1 MKRNLALLAIS
12 LSMLCVPLFA
22 QDADVDQADRILRKV
37 ADKLASVKLLGYRY
51 GFDYGVPSQ
60 GRSMKF
66 TADAFL
72 DLKPADGTSRFRF
85 QFSGDNTASNFNGT
99 ERFILDKKNKKI
111 YVEST
116 PSFDSFGDTF
126 LMHSPISLKYSL
138 PRVIADKT
146 IQKKVSEIRSEGS
159 DRYLIEFSLKKR
171 TITSEGEIVDI
182 RPNHLNTYRITVDRS
197 TLLPVEVVQTNDDN
211 DEIVKT
217 TYASMTDKPAIP
229 PDASWFFSTYLN
241 EYKLQKKDKLTLIE
255 PGKIA
260 PDFTLAQYGSAAE
273 VRLDRYKGKVV
284 LLEFWITQ
292 CNFCITAVPKLNTLG
307 KRFEGLEIVSINMY
321 DSPAAIDSFKK
332 RNKPEYTI
340 LTDGDSIATAYGAE
354 AFPAIVLIDRSGKVV
369 YSSSGLFENELE
381 AAIAKVLETQ

>member
-138 PRVIADKT
+138 PRIIADKT
-146 IQKKVSEIRSEGS
+146 I
-159 DRYLIEFSLKKR
+159 
-171 TITSEGEIVDI
+171 
-182 RPNHLNTYRITVDRS
+182 
-197 TLLPVEVVQTNDDN
+197 
-211 DEIVKT
+211 
-217 TYASMTDKPAIP
+217 
-229 PDASWFFSTYLN
+229 
-241 EYKLQKKDKLTLIE
+241 
-255 PGKIA
+255 
-260 PDFTLAQYGSAAE
+260 
-273 VRLDRYKGKVV
+273 
-284 LLEFWITQ
+284 
-292 CNFCITAVPKLNTLG
+292 
-307 KRFEGLEIVSINMY
+307 
-321 DSPAAIDSFKK
+321 
-332 RNKPEYTI
+332 
-340 LTDGDSIATAYGAE
+340 
-354 AFPAIVLIDRSGKVV
+354 
-369 YSSSGLFENELE
+369 
-381 AAIAKVLETQ
+381 